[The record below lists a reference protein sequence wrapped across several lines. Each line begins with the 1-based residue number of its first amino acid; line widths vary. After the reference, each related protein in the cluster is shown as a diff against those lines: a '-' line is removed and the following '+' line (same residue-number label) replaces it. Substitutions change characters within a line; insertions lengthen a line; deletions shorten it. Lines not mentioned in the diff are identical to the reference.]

1 MAFVI
6 NNEIK
11 IHYHID
17 GDADGDPLVL
27 MHGFMGSIESWYT
40 LGYIR
45 LLSQK
50 FMVISIDARGHGSSD
65 KPHSVNAYLDK
76 TMAEDV
82 IAVINQLK
90 LDKVNYF
97 GFSMGGR
104 IGFELFAYYPDRF
117 SSMIL
122 AGQTPG
128 PRTEFGKQSDSKRL
142 ALFEKGTDIY
152 RKVLRKSPPEFGSY
166 LNAALNGDL
175 RAFISK
181 TKANALR
188 LDISGLVSKRSIP
201 CLIYAGSLDKLSHDS
216 VQEYSRK
223 IKSAQFISVPKIN
236 HMESISKT
244 DIIIPIIQE
253 FLRINTLS

>member
-1 MAFVI
+1 MPFVI
-6 NNEIK
+6 NNDIK

-17 GDADGDPLVL
+17 GDGDPLVL

-45 LLSQK
+45 FLSQK

-65 KPHSVNAYLDK
+65 KPHFVNAYLDK

-90 LDKVNYF
+90 LGKVNYF

-104 IGFELFAYYPDRF
+104 IGFELLAYYPDRF

-142 ALFEKGTDIY
+142 ALFEKGTEIY
-152 RKVLRKSPPEFGSY
+152 RKVLRKSPSEFGSY
-166 LNAALNGDL
+166 LNAALQGDL
-175 RAFISK
+175 HAFISK

-188 LDISGLVSKRSIP
+188 LDISELVSNHTIP

-216 VQEYSRK
+216 AQEYSHK
-223 IKSAQFISVPKIN
+223 IKSAKFISIPEIN
-236 HMESISKT
+236 HMESIAKT
-244 DIIIPIIQE
+244 DLIIPIIQE
-253 FLRINTLS
+253 FLGINTLS